1 MSKTFD
7 VNLTQTVKA
16 YWRLFAESA
25 TVLLNKYRY
34 DPFFRTETNVIGLQ
48 VAFGLVILGLI
59 GTAYSLLYHDISATI
74 VQGIR
79 DAISTNSVQTIAP
92 VIIKNTEAIRTLNLM
107 GLIGSIVLVTVLFG
121 YIIAH
126 VTLAPA
132 RNALSAQK
140 QFVGNIAHEVRTP
153 LSVIKTNTEV
163 ALLGEVP
170 LDLKQTLESNIEE
183 LDRISEIINNLLSL
197 SALVRP
203 ERMEFSSVDLSA
215 VATDV
220 VQKFSQLARRNELQ
234 IMLRKSPDANVWGNA
249 TALTQI
255 VGNLLKNA
263 ITYTPHG
270 GHIRV
275 TVEPAPNNQVELI
288 VQDSG
293 IGIARKDLFRIFE
306 PFYRADPSRT
316 KGAGGSGLGL
326 AIVSELIKT
335 HQGRITIRSAVG
347 RGTTVS
353 VLFPGAIHHTKVGQ
367 EADTRDSLNEIA
379 VDFSGRS

>member
-1 MSKTFD
+1 MR
-7 VNLTQTVKA
+7 TVKA
-16 YWRLFAESA
+16 YWKQFAESA
-25 TVLLNKYRY
+25 TVWLNSYRY

-59 GTAYSLLYHDISATI
+59 GTAYSLLYHDISSAI
-74 VQGIR
+74 LQGIR
-79 DAISTNSVQTIAP
+79 DARTTTNLDAIGPSILQS
-92 VIIKNTEAIRTLNLM
+92 TEAIRTVN
-107 GLIGSIVLVTVLFG
+107 LIGLLGSIILVTVLFG
-121 YIIAH
+121 YIIAR
-126 VTLAPA
+126 VTLAPV

-163 ALLGEVP
+163 ALLEDQVSP
-170 LDLKQTLESNIEE
+170 EMRETLLSNIEE

-203 ERMEFSSVDLSA
+203 ERMEFQAVDLSV

-220 VQKFSQLARRNELQ
+220 VQKFSQLARRNEQQ
-234 IMLRKSPDANVWGNA
+234 ITLRKSPDCKVWGNN

-255 VGNLLKNA
+255 IGNLVKNA
-263 ITYTPHG
+263 IVYTPRG

-275 TVEPAPNNQVELI
+275 TIEPAPNNHIELI

-353 VLFPGAIHHTKVGQ
+353 VLFPGAHNKAKVGQ
-367 EADTRDSLNEIA
+367 EADNRDSLNEIA

>member
-1 MSKTFD
+1 M
-7 VNLTQTVKA
+7 VKA
-16 YWRLFAESA
+16 FWKRCVESA
-25 TVLLNKYRY
+25 TDWLNSYRY
-34 DPFFRTETNVIGLQ
+34 DPFFRTEINIIGLQ

-59 GTAYSLLYHDISATI
+59 GTAYSLLYHDIANAI
-74 VQGIR
+74 LQGIR
-79 DAISTNSVQTIAP
+79 DAQATNSIETAAP
-92 VIIKNTEAIRTLNLM
+92 SIIRTTEALRTMNLV
-107 GLIGSIVLVTVLFG
+107 GLIGAIILVTVLFG
-121 YIIAH
+121 YIIAR

-163 ALLGEVP
+163 ALLGDSVSAEMRE
-170 LDLKQTLESNIEE
+170 TLNSNIEE

-203 ERMEFSSVDLSA
+203 ERMEFSAVDLSQ
-215 VATDV
+215 VASEV
-220 VQKFSQLARRNELQ
+220 VQKFSQLARRNEQQ
-234 IMLRKSPDANVWGNA
+234 ITLRKSPDCKVWGNH
-249 TALTQI
+249 TALMQI
-255 VGNLLKNA
+255 VGNLVKNA
-263 ITYTPHG
+263 IVYTPRG

-275 TVEPAPNNQVELI
+275 TIEPAPNNQVELI

-353 VLFPGAIHHTKVGQ
+353 VLFPGTHNRARVGQ
-367 EADTRDSLNEIA
+367 EAAERDSLNEIA
-379 VDFSGRS
+379 VDFSGKS

>member
-1 MSKTFD
+1 MSKTSD
-7 VNLTQTVKA
+7 ANLMQTVKA
-16 YWRLFAESA
+16 YWKRFAESA
-25 TVLLNKYRY
+25 TVWLNSYRY
-34 DPFFRTETNVIGLQ
+34 DPFFRTEINVISLQ

-59 GTAYSLLYHDISATI
+59 GTAYSLLYHDISEAFI
-74 VQGIR
+74 QGVR
-79 DAISTNSVQTIAP
+79 EAGTAQSLQNVTPS
-92 VIIKNTEAIRTLNLM
+92 IIKSTEAIRTLNLT
-107 GLIGSIVLVTVLFG
+107 GLIGAIILVTVLFG
-121 YIIAH
+121 YIIAR

-132 RNALSAQK
+132 RNALAAQK

-163 ALLGEVP
+163 ALLGEVNA
-170 LDLKQTLESNIEE
+170 DMRETLVSNIEE

-203 ERMEFSSVDLSA
+203 ERMEFASVDLSNIA
-215 VATDV
+215 SDV
-220 VQKFSQLARRNELQ
+220 VQKFAQLARRNDQQ
-234 IMLRKSPDANVWGNA
+234 ITLRKSPDCKVWGNN

-255 VGNLLKNA
+255 VGNLVKNA
-263 ITYTPHG
+263 ITYTPRG

-275 TVEPAPNNQVELI
+275 TIEPAPDNHVELV

-353 VLFPGAIHHTKVGQ
+353 VLFPGSNNRAKVGQ

-379 VDFSGRS
+379 VDFSK

>member
-1 MSKTFD
+1 MSKIFD
-7 VNLTQTVKA
+7 ANLMQTAKA
-16 YWRLFAESA
+16 YWKRFAESA
-25 TVLLNKYRY
+25 TVWLNSYRY
-34 DPFFRTETNVIGLQ
+34 DPFFRTEINVISLQ

-59 GTAYSLLYHDISATI
+59 GTAYSLLYHDISEAFI
-74 VQGIR
+74 QGVR
-79 DAISTNSVQTIAP
+79 EAGTAQSLQNVTPS
-92 VIIKNTEAIRTLNLM
+92 IIKSTEAIRTLNLT
-107 GLIGSIVLVTVLFG
+107 GLIGAIILVTVLFG
-121 YIIAH
+121 YIIAR

-132 RNALSAQK
+132 RNALAAQK

-163 ALLGEVP
+163 ALLGEVNA
-170 LDLKQTLESNIEE
+170 DMRETLVSNIEE

-203 ERMEFSSVDLSA
+203 ERMEFASVDLSNIA
-215 VATDV
+215 SDV
-220 VQKFSQLARRNELQ
+220 VQKFAQLARRNDQQ
-234 IMLRKSPDANVWGNA
+234 ITLRKSPDCKVWGNN

-255 VGNLLKNA
+255 VGNLVKNA
-263 ITYTPHG
+263 ITYTPRG

-275 TVEPAPNNQVELI
+275 TIEPAPDNHVELV

-353 VLFPGAIHHTKVGQ
+353 VLFPGSNNRAKVGQ

-379 VDFSGRS
+379 VDFSK

>member
-1 MSKTFD
+1 M
-7 VNLTQTVKA
+7 LTVKA
-16 YWRLFAESA
+16 FWKRFVESA
-25 TVLLNKYRY
+25 TVWLNSYRY
-34 DPFFRTETNVIGLQ
+34 DPFFRTEINVIGLQ

-59 GTAYSLLYHDISATI
+59 GTAYSLLYHDISTAI
-74 VQGIR
+74 LQGVR
-79 DAISTNSVQTIAP
+79 DARSVNSLEGIAP
-92 VIIKNTEAIRTLNLM
+92 SIIKSTEAIRTLNLL
-107 GLIGSIVLVTVLFG
+107 GLIGAIILVTVLFG
-121 YIIAH
+121 YIIAR
-126 VTLAPA
+126 VTLSPA
-132 RNALSAQK
+132 RNALASQK

-163 ALLGEVP
+163 ALLGDGVSQDMRE
-170 LDLKQTLESNIEE
+170 TLMSNIEE

-203 ERMEFSSVDLSA
+203 ERMEFAAVDLSV

-220 VQKFSQLARRNELQ
+220 VQKFSQLARRSEQQ
-234 IMLRKSPDANVWGNA
+234 ITLRKSPDCKVWGNN

-255 VGNLLKNA
+255 IGNLVKNA
-263 ITYTPHG
+263 IVYTPRG

-275 TVEPAPNNQVELI
+275 TIEPAPNNHVELI

-353 VLFPGAIHHTKVGQ
+353 VLFPGVHNKMKVGQ
-367 EADTRDSLNEIA
+367 EADNRDSLNEIA
-379 VDFSGRS
+379 VDFSK

>member
-1 MSKTFD
+1 M
-7 VNLTQTVKA
+7 QTARA
-16 YWRLFAESA
+16 YWKRFAESV
-25 TVLLNKYRY
+25 TVLLNSYRF
-34 DPFFRTETNVIGLQ
+34 DPFFRTETNIIGLQ
-48 VAFGLVILGLI
+48 VAFGLVILGLV
-59 GTAYSLLYHDISATI
+59 GTAYSLLYHDITDVIIQSVREGIASNSVATI
-74 VQGIR
+74 ATDIVQSTETIR
-79 DAISTNSVQTIAP
+79 
-92 VIIKNTEAIRTLNLM
+92 RLNLTS
-107 GLIGSIVLVTVLFG
+107 LIGAIIFVTVLFG

-132 RNALSAQK
+132 RNALASQK

-163 ALLGEVP
+163 ALLGEHVSV
-170 LDLKQTLESNIEE
+170 DMRETLESNIEE

-203 ERMEFSSVDLSA
+203 ERMEFSAVDLSV
-215 VATDV
+215 VATDI
-220 VQKFSQLARRNELQ
+220 VQKFSQLARRNEQ
-234 IMLRKSPDANVWGNA
+234 QVTLRKAPEAKVWGNA

-255 VGNLLKNA
+255 VGNLVKNA
-263 ITYTPHG
+263 ITYTPRG
-270 GHIRV
+270 GHVRV
-275 TVEPAPNNQVELI
+275 TIEPAPNNQIELI

-326 AIVSELIKT
+326 AIVSELVKT

-353 VLFPGAIHHTKVGQ
+353 VLFPGVLSKSRIGL
-367 EADTRDSLNEIA
+367 EADARDTLNEIA
-379 VDFSGRS
+379 VDFSGK

>member
-1 MSKTFD
+1 M
-7 VNLTQTVKA
+7 
-16 YWRLFAESA
+16 ESA
-25 TVLLNKYRY
+25 TGWLNSYRY
-34 DPFFRTETNVIGLQ
+34 DPFFRTEINVISLQ
-48 VAFGLVILGLI
+48 VAFGLVIVGLI
-59 GTAYSLLYHDISATI
+59 GTAYSMLYHDVGSAI
-74 VQGIR
+74 MQGLSSVRSTAELQSVSSSI
-79 DAISTNSVQTIAP
+79 ISTTNNISTQ
-92 VIIKNTEAIRTLNLM
+92 NLI

-121 YIIAH
+121 YIIAR
-126 VTLAPA
+126 VTLSPA
-132 RNALSAQK
+132 RNALAAQK

-163 ALLGEVP
+163 ALLEDNVST
-170 LDLKQTLESNIEE
+170 DMRETLMSNIEE

-203 ERMEFSSVDLSA
+203 ERMEFAAVDLSA

-220 VQKFSQLARRNELQ
+220 VQKFSQLARRNEQQ
-234 IMLRKSPDANVWGNA
+234 ITLRKSPDCRVWGNS

-255 VGNLLKNA
+255 VGNLVKNA
-263 ITYTPHG
+263 VVYTPRG
-270 GHIRV
+270 GHVRV
-275 TVEPAPNNQVELI
+275 TIEPAPNNQVELI

-353 VLFPGAIHHTKVGQ
+353 VLFPGTNNRAKVGQ
-367 EADTRDSLNEIA
+367 EADSRDTLNEIA
-379 VDFSGRS
+379 VDFSGRAKS